1 MYLTL
6 SEKRESID
14 RAFKESALVNMGRMP
29 ETKAEA
35 DKYFEQAVM
44 NAGLFYQKYYAKD
57 ENGKPIHGKWIIKKN
72 LQDYVKEI
80 VGDYMDSLEIVYR
93 KMFD

>member
-14 RAFKESALVNMGRMP
+14 RAFKESDLVNMVEMP
-29 ETKAEA
+29 KNKEEA